1 MEEVYFSTLMGIHM
15 KGIGLMG
22 RNKEKVSMYMQ
33 MVTTTK
39 ANGNSTNATAP
50 AWWHLAT
57 KINTMVAGTKAR
69 KAVQENIS

>member
-1 MEEVYFSTLMGIHM
+1 MARELIPIRIIKSTRVNERTIRRMEEVYFSTLMGIHM

-50 AWWHLAT
+50 A
-57 KINTMVAGTKAR
+57 
-69 KAVQENIS
+69 